1 MTRTICHR
9 EGAKTCENDSCEH
22 FSLSWWL
29 RIGLP
34 EEIFIFVWSSLW
46 FYPDNPPNKHI
57 VQNKHCLEDWKYRM
71 PNKRPF
77 NLHPWAVR
85 NIWVLSPLNPSKW
98 EKNIQTETTLF
109 VSVCIFFE
117 HRWQTSRGHNRWLL
131 VDKRGDI
138 SWTLLSTRSPL
149 FGWIFVDIFWV
160 NSLVHFRWIFVDT
173 FF

>member
-57 VQNKHCLEDWKYRM
+57 VQNKHCLLKDWTYRTPKSGLLTCTLGRVHIGEEYLGFVSSRSLKMGEKYT
-71 PNKRPF
+71 N
-77 NLHPWAVR
+77 
-85 NIWVLSPLNPSKW
+85 
-98 EKNIQTETTLF
+98 TETTLL

-117 HRWQTSRGHNRWLL
+117 HGWQTYPGHNRWLL
-131 VDKRGDI
+131 VDTFGVNFCGLTWY
-138 SWTLLSTRSPL
+138 WTV
-149 FGWIFVDIFWV
+149 FA
-160 NSLVHFRWIFVDT
+160 
-173 FF
+173 